1 MARIFYVHGKS
12 EEALDAI
19 RSLRASGHVVRCHA
33 DCGPQSCSLLAEWA
47 PELLVISLRNQP
59 TDGPHWTSLVQV
71 ASDLAGVPLVFT
83 GGPALVVHQAR
94 DAFPRAVFCPTRDV
108 PARAAE
114 FARRP
119 EAQVVESAARV
130 SVG

>member
-19 RSLRASGHVVRCHA
+19 RQLRASGHVVRCHA

-47 PELLVISLRNQP
+47 PDLLIISLRNQP

-71 ASDLAGVPLVFT
+71 AGGLAGVPMVFT
-83 GGPALVVHQAR
+83 GGPAVVVHQAR
-94 DAFPRAVFCPTRDV
+94 EAFPRAVFCPTRDI
-108 PARAAE
+108 PARAAG

-119 EAQVVESAARV
+119 EVQSAPPAAMV
-130 SVG
+130 NAG